1 MDDDTNTREASAI
14 AIANLT
20 FAWPGAGGVC
30 LDVPD
35 FRVSRGE
42 RVFMHGP
49 SGSGKSTLLSLVAG
63 VLEPGAGRI
72 VVLDQDLAALSAR
85 ARDRYRA
92 ANIGFVFQMFNLVPY
107 LTALDNIL
115 LPCRFSSERV
125 SRLEVPA
132 PVEARRLAERLDLEA
147 GLLDRPASELS
158 VGQQQR
164 VAAARALIGRPGLVI
179 ADEPTSALDA
189 DRQQRFLDLLLAEC
203 DAAGATLLFVSHDHR
218 LSRRFE
224 RLVELRDINRAGRG
238 ASE

>member
-14 AIANLT
+14 AIADLT

-35 FRVSRGE
+35 FKVSRGE

-72 VVLDQDLAALSAR
+72 VVLGQDLAALSAR

-92 ANIGFVFQMFNLVPY
+92 ANVGFVFQMFNLVPY

-115 LPCRFSSERV
+115 LPCRFSCERV

-132 PVEARRLAERLDLEA
+132 PAEARRLAERLDLEA

-224 RLVELRDINRAGRG
+224 RLVELRDINHVGRRAPG
-238 ASE
+238 

>member
-1 MDDDTNTREASAI
+1 MDDDTNTREVSAI

-35 FRVSRGE
+35 FRVNRGE

-63 VLEPGAGRI
+63 VLEPGTGRI
-72 VVLDQDLAALSAR
+72 VVLDQELAALSAR

-92 ANIGFVFQMFNLVPY
+92 ANIGFVFQLFNLVPY

-115 LPCRFSSERV
+115 LPCRFSRERV
-125 SRLEVPA
+125 SRIEVPA

-147 GLLDRPASELS
+147 DLLERPASELS

-218 LSRRFE
+218 LSDRFD
-224 RLVELRDINRAGRG
+224 RLVELSDINRAGRG
-238 ASE
+238 VSA

>member
-203 DAAGATLLFVSHDHR
+203 DSAGATLLFVSHDHR